1 MKAPLGSA
9 KTQFPVCNGLQ
20 LENSTY
26 TCLKSTLFIKCRE
39 IGLLKCI

>member
-26 TCLKSTLFIKCRE
+26 TCLIKCRE